1 MAKSVP
7 VGSFD
12 LAISA
17 DTRDL
22 SKLKLIPALFH
33 RFRDGQIDRS
43 SKIIGISR
51 QSLTAEEFLELAHD
65 ACVKS
70 TLKDEEFPADMWAEF
85 ASMLTYIEMD
95 ATQQCDQW
103 TVLKDLI
110 SAKDQPCIFY
120 LAVSPHLYVPICKTI
135 AETGTKSENARVVL
149 EKPIGTDL
157 QSAIEINQGVRAV
170 FDEDSIFRMDHYLG
184 KETVQNLLVLRFAN
198 TIFEPLWSNHSID
211 HVQIT
216 VSETLGVENRHE
228 YYDKSGAVRDI
239 MQNHLL
245 QLLCLTA
252 MEAPISLKAGDV
264 REEKIKVLRALKGFD
279 AQSVLKETVR
289 GQYVSGNVEKQAVS
303 GYTEGLPDKLK
314 NSTTETFVAIK
325 TEIENW
331 RWAGVPFY
339 LRTGKRMAARRS
351 EIVIQFKP
359 LPHNVFGEGIR
370 EPNRLIIRLQPD
382 EGMRLYMQIK
392 EPGPGHLAL
401 KSLPLDLSYAES
413 FAEVS
418 YPDAYERLLMDV
430 VRGNLSLFM
439 GHNEVEA
446 AWQWTDNLLQ
456 SWDKANQPMETY
468 MAGTNG
474 PLQSAML
481 LDRENRAWWEE
492 KA

>member
-1 MAKSVP
+1 
-7 VGSFD
+7 
-12 LAISA
+12 
-17 DTRDL
+17 
-22 SKLKLIPALFH
+22 
-33 RFRDGQIDRS
+33 
-43 SKIIGISR
+43 
-51 QSLTAEEFLELAHD
+51 
-65 ACVKS
+65 
-70 TLKDEEFPADMWAEF
+70 
-85 ASMLTYIEMD
+85 
-95 ATQQCDQW
+95 
-103 TVLKDLI
+103 
-110 SAKDQPCIFY
+110 
-120 LAVSPHLYVPICKTI
+120 
-135 AETGTKSENARVVL
+135 
-149 EKPIGTDL
+149 
-157 QSAIEINQGVRAV
+157 
-170 FDEDSIFRMDHYLG
+170 
-184 KETVQNLLVLRFAN
+184 
-198 TIFEPLWSNHSID
+198 
-211 HVQIT
+211 
-216 VSETLGVENRHE
+216 
-228 YYDKSGAVRDI
+228 
-239 MQNHLL
+239 
-245 QLLCLTA
+245 
-252 MEAPISLKAGDV
+252 
-264 REEKIKVLRALKGFD
+264 
-279 AQSVLKETVR
+279 
-289 GQYVSGNVEKQAVS
+289 
-303 GYTEGLPDKLK
+303 
-314 NSTTETFVAIK
+314 
-325 TEIENW
+325 
-331 RWAGVPFY
+331 
-339 LRTGKRMAARRS
+339 MAARRS